1 MILLTGYADLQLAAD
16 AFGEPGRPGVLFLH
30 GGGQTRHAWDES
42 ARSLAEQGWYVLTLD
57 LRGHGDS
64 AWAPDRDY
72 TLDAFAEDIRLVAKT
87 FRAPPAI
94 IGASLG
100 GLSALCAVSETVDHV
115 ASKLV
120 LVDVAPRLEPEGV
133 ARIVGF
139 MKARPD
145 GFASIDEAA
154 DAIAEYLPHRPRPSD
169 TSGLAKN
176 LRRGEDGRYRWHW
189 DPAFLAERRPNS
201 QHAGDRLRAAARSLK
216 VPTLLVRGRRSDL
229 LSKQGV
235 QEFLELVPG
244 ARFVDVAGAGHMV
257 AGDKNDAFTAAILP
271 FLEEA

>member
-1 MILLTGYADLQLAAD
+1 MIRFEGYSGLSLAGD
-16 AFGEPGRPGVLFLH
+16 AFGDREAPSVLFLH

-42 ARSLAEQGWYVLTLD
+42 AQALAAEGWYVVTID

-64 AWAPDRDY
+64 QWAPDGDY
-72 TLDAFAEDIRLVAKT
+72 TLDAFAEDIRCVART
-87 FRAPPAI
+87 FAAPPAI

-100 GLSALCAVSETVDHV
+100 GLSALCAVSESTEHL

-120 LVDVAPRLEPEGV
+120 LVDVAPRMEPEGV

-145 GFASIDEAA
+145 GFASLEEAA

-176 LRRGEDGRYRWHW
+176 LRKGEDGRLRWHW
-189 DPAFLAERRPNS
+189 DPAFLSDRRPNTPNAS
-201 QHAGDRLRAAARSLK
+201 ERLRDAARALK

-229 LSKQGV
+229 LSKQGA

-244 ARFVDVAGAGHMV
+244 AKFVDVAGAGHMV
-257 AGDKNDAFTAAILP
+257 AGDKNDSFTAAILP
-271 FLEEA
+271 FLREG